1 MNDIVIENIVK
12 YFGKKKIFDEA
23 NLSVQKGTIVGIIG
37 ENGVGKSVLFKMISG
52 IYRPDSGN
60 IFIRG
65 DKIGDRFDFP
75 PDMGVFI
82 DNPGF
87 VPLFSG
93 LKNLKMLADIKGAI
107 SEHEI
112 AETMEL
118 VGLDPGNKTPVKNYS
133 LGMKQK
139 LGIAQSIMENQDILL
154 LDEPFNALDEHS
166 HQRMRELLSEM
177 RNKKKTILL
186 TSHNMDDIFSLCDSV
201 YKIDNYKIVEYNCGN
216 DTHV

>member
-1 MNDIVIENIVK
+1 MNEIVAENIVK
-12 YFGKKKIFDEA
+12 RFGKKQIFDKA

-37 ENGVGKSVLFKMISG
+37 ENGAGKSVLFKMISG

-65 DKIGDRFDFP
+65 DKIGDHFDFP
-75 PDMGVFI
+75 PNMGVFI

-107 SEHEI
+107 SENEI
-112 AETMEL
+112 EEAMVL
-118 VGLDPGNKTPVKNYS
+118 VGLDPGNKTSVKNYS

-139 LGIAQSIMENQDILL
+139 LGIAQAIMENQDILL
-154 LDEPFNALDEHS
+154 LDEPFNALDELS
-166 HQRMRELLSEM
+166 HQHMRDLL
-177 RNKKKTILL
+177 NKLRTEGKTILL
-186 TSHNMDDIFSLCDSV
+186 TSHNMDDILALCNCV
-201 YKIDNYKIVEYNCGN
+201 YRIENLKIVSI
-216 DTHV
+216 V